1 MKKSDILFIIAVAVL
16 LTPFFVS
23 DAVFEAY
30 KNANA
35 THPYVM
41 AFVKFMLLSSV
52 GEMLGLRIKEGVY
65 TYKGYGMLPRA
76 VVWGIFGVLIAIAMG
91 VFKTGIPVVLES
103 MGVENMVTAMKGT
116 LSWEK
121 ILGACSIS
129 TAMNTFF
136 APMFMTVHKVTD
148 THILACGGKLK
159 ALVTPIEFGKILS
172 EINWK
177 VQWGF
182 VFKKTLP
189 LFWIPAHT
197 ITFLLPG
204 EYQVLFAASLS
215 IVLGVLLSVAAAMSR
230 TK

>member
-76 VVWGIFGVLIAIAMG
+76 VVWGLFGVLIAIAMG
-91 VFKTGIPVVLES
+91 VFKAGIPVVLES
-103 MGVENMVTAMKGT
+103 MGIENMVTAMKGQ
-116 LSWEK
+116 LSWAK
-121 ILGACSIS
+121 VLGAFCIS

-148 THILACGGKLK
+148 THILANGGKLK
-159 ALVTPIEFGKILS
+159 ALVTPIEFGNILS
-172 EINWK
+172 QINWK
-177 VQWGF
+177 IQWGF

-204 EYQVLFAASLS
+204 EFQVLFAASLS

>member
-23 DAVFEAY
+23 DAVFGTY

-76 VVWGIFGVLIAIAMG
+76 IVWGFLGVLIAFAMNI
-91 VFKTGIPVVLES
+91 FKAGTPVLLQSLGINDACL
-103 MGVENMVTAMKGT
+103 AMQGEFTWTK
-116 LSWEK
+116 L
-121 ILGACSIS
+121 LGAFCIS

>member
-1 MKKSDILFIIAVAVL
+1 MKKSDILFIIAVAAL

-121 ILGACSIS
+121 VLGACCIS

>member
-76 VVWGIFGVLIAIAMG
+76 VVWGIFGVLIAIAMS

-103 MGVENMVTAMKGT
+103 MGVENMATAMRGT
-116 LSWEK
+116 LSWE
-121 ILGACSIS
+121 
-129 TAMNTFF
+129 N
-136 APMFMTVHKVTD
+136 
-148 THILACGGKLK
+148 
-159 ALVTPIEFGKILS
+159 
-172 EINWK
+172 
-177 VQWGF
+177 
-182 VFKKTLP
+182 
-189 LFWIPAHT
+189 
-197 ITFLLPG
+197 
-204 EYQVLFAASLS
+204 AASL
-215 IVLGVLLSVAAAMSR
+215 LP
-230 TK
+230 

>member
-1 MKKSDILFIIAVAVL
+1 MKKSDILFIIAVTVL

-121 ILGACSIS
+121 VLGACCIS

>member
-1 MKKSDILFIIAVAVL
+1 MKKADIIFMVIVAAL

-23 DAVFEAY
+23 DAVLEAY
-30 KNANA
+30 KSANA
-35 THPYVM
+35 AHPYLM
-41 AFVKFMLLSSV
+41 AFVKFMLLSSL
-52 GEMLGLRIKEGVY
+52 GEMIGLRIKEGVY
-65 TYKGYGMLPRA
+65 HYKGYGILPRS
-76 VVWGIFGVLIAIAMG
+76 VVWGCFGVLIAIAMG
-91 VFKTGIPVVLES
+91 IFKAGTPVILES
-103 MGVENMVTAMKGT
+103 MGLENMVAAMKGSFT
-116 LSWEK
+116 WEK
-121 ILGACSIS
+121 LVGALCIS

-148 THILACGGKLK
+148 THILACGGQLK

-215 IVLGVLLSVAAAMSR
+215 IVLGLILSIAAAMAR
-230 TK
+230 GK

>member
-1 MKKSDILFIIAVAVL
+1 MKKADVIFIVIVAAL

-30 KNANA
+30 KSANA
-35 THPYVM
+35 AHPYLL
-41 AFVKFMLLSSV
+41 AFAKFMLLSSV
-52 GEMLGLRIKEGVY
+52 GEMIGLRIKEGVY
-65 TYKGYGMLPRA
+65 HYKGYGILPRS
-76 VVWGIFGVLIAIAMG
+76 VVWGCFGVLIAIAMG
-91 VFKTGIPVVLES
+91 IFKTGTPVILES
-103 MGVENMVTAMKGT
+103 MGLENMVAAMKGGF
-116 LSWEK
+116 SWEK
-121 ILGACSIS
+121 LVGALCIS

-148 THILACGGKLK
+148 THILACGGQLK

-215 IVLGVLLSVAAAMSR
+215 IVLGLILSIAAAMAR
-230 TK
+230 GK

>member
-1 MKKSDILFIIAVAVL
+1 MKKSDLLFIIAVAVL

-23 DAVFEAY
+23 DAVFEVY

-103 MGVENMVTAMKGT
+103 MGVENMVTAMRGT

-121 ILGACSIS
+121 VLGACCIS

>member
-1 MKKSDILFIIAVAVL
+1 MKKSDIIFIAIVAVL
-16 LTPFFVS
+16 LVPFFVC
-23 DAVFEAY
+23 DTVFEVY

-35 THPYVM
+35 THPYIM
-41 AFVKFMLLSSV
+41 AFIKFMLLSSI

-76 VVWGIFGVLIAIAMG
+76 IVWGLFGVLIAIAMG

-103 MGVENMVTAMKGT
+103 MGVENMVIAMKGT
-116 LSWEK
+116 LSWQK
-121 ILGACSIS
+121 VLGACCIS

-148 THILACGGKLK
+148 THILAHGGKLK
-159 ALVTPIEFGKILS
+159 ALLTPIEFGKILS

-230 TK
+230 SK